1 MTSWQCKFLK
11 AYYRLSR
18 LLRPPSEEVDID
30 HERTWL
36 QETMAQYGPKV
47 ELKSSAVRAGSVP
60 AEWLVLPGSLTD
72 RVVLYFHGGAYCL
85 GSLDTHRGLAGTVAS
100 ASQARAL
107 LIDYR
112 LAPEHPFPAA
122 VLDVQAAY
130 NWLLDQ
136 GVAPEQVALAGDS
149 AGGGLVLALMVSTRD
164 AGQPLPAAGV
174 CLSPWADLT
183 LSGRSWTTNARRELL
198 LSAVKMRQMGQL
210 YLGDA
215 DPRTPLASPL
225 YADLAGLPPILIQVG
240 GDEALLSDAEEVA
253 LRAKAAGVE
262 VELEVWP
269 GMFHV
274 WQLTSRAIPEA
285 RQAIERIGAFL
296 QTRFAEAA

>member
-1 MTSWQCKFLK
+1 MSSWQYKVLK
-11 AYYRLSR
+11 TYYRLNR
-18 LLRPPSEEVDID
+18 LLRPPSEELDID
-30 HERTWL
+30 YERTDL
-36 QETMAQYGPKV
+36 EETMAQYGPRV
-47 ELKSSAVRAGSVP
+47 ELESSTVRAGGVP
-60 AEWLVLPGSLTD
+60 AEWLVVPGSRTD

-85 GSLDTHRGLAGTVAS
+85 GSLDTHRGLAATVAS
-100 ASQARAL
+100 AAQARAL

-112 LAPEHPFPAA
+112 LAPEHRFPAA
-122 VLDVQAAY
+122 VLDAQAAY
-130 NWLLDQ
+130 AWLLDQ
-136 GVAPEQVALAGDS
+136 GTVPEQVALAGDS
-149 AGGGLVLALMVSTRD
+149 AGGGLLLALMVSLRD

-174 CLSPWADLT
+174 CLSPWADLS

-198 LSAVKMRQMGQL
+198 LSSVKLRQMGQL

-215 DPRTPLASPL
+215 DPLTPLASPL
-225 YADLAGLPPILIQVG
+225 YADLAELPPLLIQVG

-274 WQLTSRAIPEA
+274 WQLTSRVIPEA
-285 RQAIERIGAFL
+285 RQAIERIGVFL
-296 QTRFAEAA
+296 QARFAEAA

>member
-1 MTSWQCKFLK
+1 MTSWQCKSLK
-11 AYYRLSR
+11 AYYRLNR
-18 LLRPPSEEVDID
+18 LLRPPSEELDID
-30 HERTWL
+30 YERTWL
-36 QETMAQYGPKV
+36 EETMAQYGPRV
-47 ELKSSAVRAGSVP
+47 ELDSSTVRAGGVP

-85 GSLDTHRGLAGTVAS
+85 GSLDTHRGLAATVAR
-100 ASQARAL
+100 AAQARAL

-122 VLDVQAAY
+122 VLDAQAAY
-130 NWLLDQ
+130 AWLLDQ
-136 GVAPEQVALAGDS
+136 GIVPEQVALAGDS
-149 AGGGLVLALMVSTRD
+149 AGGGLLLALMVSLSE

-174 CLSPWADLT
+174 CLSPWADLS
-183 LSGRSWTTNARRELL
+183 LSGRSWTTNARRELI
-198 LSAVKMRQMGQL
+198 LSAVKMRQMAQL

-215 DPRTPLASPL
+215 DPLTPLASPL
-225 YADLAGLPPILIQVG
+225 YADLAGLPPLLIQVG

-269 GMFHV
+269 GMFHA

-285 RQAIERIGAFL
+285 RQAIERIGSFL
-296 QTRFAEAA
+296 QARFAGAA